1 MNNRIE
7 IPLSKNKIY
16 LLLLGVIIF
25 LIAGFWMF
33 IEPENA
39 GRFYNPMLKRFL
51 YLNSETIQIIGIVG
65 IVFFGAVGIYGI
77 RKLFDKKAGL
87 IIDKN
92 GITDTSNATSI
103 GLIEWNDIL
112 RIRTKEVM
120 STKFLLIDIENPE
133 KYIKKAK
140 SGIQAKLMKV
150 NLNMYKTPLSITSN
164 TLKYD
169 FGELEE
175 LIKKELKRNKNVG

>member
-1 MNNRIE
+1 MSFAE
-7 IPLSKNKIY
+7 VHAADAS
-16 LLLLGVIIF
+16 
-25 LIAGFWMF
+25 
-33 IEPENA
+33 
-39 GRFYNPMLKRFL
+39 
-51 YLNSETIQIIGIVG
+51 
-65 IVFFGAVGIYGI
+65 
-77 RKLFDKKAGL
+77 KLFVHYHRFDPNYTGWKLWLWPYQPTAGEGGDYNFTGDDEFGTVL
-87 IIDKN
+87 EMDLTGTAFEN
-92 GITDTSNATSI
+92 STSI

-140 SGIQAKLMKV
+140 NRIQAKLMKV
-150 NLNMYKTPLSITSN
+150 NLNMYETPLSITSN

-175 LIKKELKRNKNVG
+175 LIKTELKRNKNVG

>member
-1 MNNRIE
+1 
-7 IPLSKNKIY
+7 
-16 LLLLGVIIF
+16 
-25 LIAGFWMF
+25 MF
-33 IEPENA
+33 VEPENA
-39 GRFYNPMLKRFL
+39 RRFYNPMLKRFL

-65 IVFFGAVGIYGI
+65 IVFFGAIGIYGI

-92 GITDTSNATSI
+92 GITDNSNATSI

-140 SGIQAKLMKV
+140 NRIQAKLMKV
-150 NLNMYKTPLSITSN
+150 NLNMYETPLSITSN

-175 LIKKELKRNKNVG
+175 LIKTELKRNKNVG